1 MKLNRMVTL
10 MYDTEIQLPEEVVS
24 DDLNAVDSTAFQE
37 QLLQEI
43 KVTNQLLGVNI
54 ALCFFIFI
62 FMLISFL
69 YKLIKH
75 NVTDLF

>member
-1 MKLNRMVTL
+1 
-10 MYDTEIQLPEEVVS
+10 MYDTEIQLPAEVVS
-24 DDLNAVDSTAFQE
+24 DDVNVVNSTAFQE

-43 KVTNQLLGVNI
+43 QVTNQLLGVNI
-54 ALCFFIFI
+54 ALCLFILI

-75 NVTDLF
+75 NVTDFF

>member
-1 MKLNRMVTL
+1 MVTL

>member
-1 MKLNRMVTL
+1 

-24 DDLNAVDSTAFQE
+24 DDMNVEDSTAFQE
-37 QLLQEI
+37 QILQEI

>member
-1 MKLNRMVTL
+1 MVTL

-62 FMLISFL
+62 FMLILFL

>member
-1 MKLNRMVTL
+1 

-24 DDLNAVDSTAFQE
+24 DDMNVEDSTAFQE
-37 QLLQEI
+37 QILQEI

-54 ALCFFIFI
+54 AICLFILI